1 MVAKKRA
8 SPKQKEKSKA
18 PLGCEQEPHAFTPEE
33 LLDWKLCARAA
44 SIFRALGDP
53 SRLQLL
59 ALLARREMCVS
70 ELKEH
75 LNDNLPAISQ
85 RLKLLRAERI
95 VQSRRQGKHIHYSLA
110 DEHIKHL
117 ISNGLAHG
125 GEDLHKAQH

>member
-1 MVAKKRA
+1 MVAKKN
-8 SPKQKEKSKA
+8 ENTKSKEA
-18 PLGCEQEPHAFTPEE
+18 PKTPRGCEQEPHACTPEP
-33 LLDWKLCARAA
+33 LLDWNLCARAA
-44 SIFRALGDP
+44 AIFRALGDP

-59 ALLARREMCVS
+59 ALLARREMCVT

-125 GEDLHKAQH
+125 GEDLHNHAH